1 MLSVGGR
8 GSLAAVGARA
18 AGGGWWPTGVSVQ
31 LTVLGHSRVGGRELQ
46 AQLGTTGSKAERPG
60 CLYETASI

>member
-8 GSLAAVGARA
+8 GSLAAVEARA

-31 LTVLGHSRVGGRELQ
+31 LMLLGHSRVGESFKLNLALPGLSLR
-46 AQLGTTGSKAERPG
+46 RPG
-60 CLYETASI
+60 CLH